1 MLRIHRLG
9 AYGSEATIIA
19 ASISALVGV
28 RPAAFCAR
36 LNKTSRC
43 RHAGSKANKPG
54 LISGSRNIP
63 AQETDCKAFGL
74 GAAGFLKCKALPL
87 G

>member
-54 LISGSRNIP
+54 LISGV
-63 AQETDCKAFGL
+63 QEHTGPGDGL
-74 GAAGFLKCKALPL
+74 QGVRTWCGWLPQM
-87 G
+87 